1 MRTKTSFIPAVLAI
15 FLSFFWAMTANS
27 DVTATLEESGSD
39 LLIQYSGSLD
49 LNGVPAAVAA
59 GGTGQGANVL
69 FSGSVTLNGEP
80 LLGLG
85 FAGGQGILADIYCA
99 DTRPTTLSN
108 SNIDIATPDGPTTG
122 DPFGVLWLSEFYDAL
137 CTSATLLVVEAG
149 YQSGDPI
156 EGTVTFPGYSLESL
170 SLVADEFVWT
180 AGPNTITLR
189 VEASPP
195 QSSVPVTTMPM
206 YLLFALS
213 GLLAVF
219 GFYRVR
225 ASK

>member
-15 FLSFFWAMTANS
+15 FLSFFWAMTVNS
-27 DVTATLEESGSD
+27 DVTATLEESGND

-49 LNGVPAAVAA
+49 LNDLQGAAA
-59 GGTGQGANVL
+59 GQGANAL
-69 FSGSVTLNGEP
+69 LSGAVAVAGGAYE
-80 LLGLG
+80 GLG
-85 FAGGQGILADIYCA
+85 FSGGGGIPADIYCA

-108 SNIDIATPDGPTTG
+108 IDIDIQTPDSPTTG
-122 DPFGVLWLSEFYDAL
+122 DPFGVLWLSEFYDAF
-137 CTSATLLVVEAG
+137 CTSATLMVVEAG

-213 GLLAVF
+213 GLLALF
-219 GFYRVR
+219 GFSRVR

>member
-15 FLSFFWAMTANS
+15 FLSFFWAMTVNS
-27 DVTATLEESGSD
+27 DVTATLEESGND

-49 LNGVPAAVAA
+49 LNDLQAA
-59 GGTGQGANVL
+59 GVGQGANFL
-69 FSGSVTLNGEP
+69 LSGAVPVGGASYE
-80 LLGLG
+80 GLG
-85 FAGGQGILADIYCA
+85 FSGGQDIPADIYCA
-99 DTRPTTLSN
+99 DTRPTTLSDIE
-108 SNIDIATPDGPTTG
+108 IDIQTPNSPTTG
-122 DPFGVLWLSEFYDAL
+122 DPFGVLWMSEFLDAN
-137 CTSATLLVVEAG
+137 CTSATLVVVEAG

-213 GLLAVF
+213 GLLALF
-219 GFYRVR
+219 GFSRVR

>member
-1 MRTKTSFIPAVLAI
+1 MIRLLTAALLVASFHAV
-15 FLSFFWAMTANS
+15 TVYS
-27 DVTATLEESGSD
+27 DVTATLKESGNN
-39 LLIQYSGSLD
+39 LLIQYSGNLD
-49 LNGVPAAVAA
+49 LNGVPL
-59 GGTGQGANVL
+59 GGVSQGANAL
-69 FSGSVTLNGEP
+69 FSGAVTLGGSA
-80 LLGLG
+80 LQGLG
-85 FAGGQGILADIYCA
+85 FAGGEGIPADVYCA

-108 SNIDIATPDGPTTG
+108 LDIDIQTPDSPKTG
-122 DPFGVLWLSEFYDAL
+122 DLFGVIWLSAGYNAY
-137 CTSATLLVVEAG
+137 CTSAILLSVEEG

-195 QSSVPVTTMPM
+195 QSSVPVTTIPI

-213 GLLAVF
+213 GLLALWVLPRSSGHF
-219 GFYRVR
+219 REAR
-225 ASK
+225 

>member
-15 FLSFFWAMTANS
+15 FLSFFWAMTVNS
-27 DVTATLEESGSD
+27 DVTATLEESGND

-49 LNGVPAAVAA
+49 LNDLQRAAVGQPSNNLVSGAVA
-59 GGTGQGANVL
+59 VGGTPYESLG
-69 FSGSVTLNGEP
+69 FSGG
-80 LLGLG
+80 
-85 FAGGQGILADIYCA
+85 GGQDIPADIYCA

-108 SNIDIATPDGPTTG
+108 IDIDIQTPDSPTTG
-122 DPFGVLWLSEFYDAL
+122 DPFGVLWLSEVYDAF
-137 CTSATLLVVEAG
+137 CTSATLMVVEAG

-213 GLLAVF
+213 GLLALF
-219 GFYRVR
+219 GFSRVR

>member
-15 FLSFFWAMTANS
+15 FLSFFWAMTVNS

-49 LNGVPAAVAA
+49 LNGLQS
-59 GGTGQGANVL
+59 GGVGQGANVL
-69 FSGSVTLNGEP
+69 LSGAVAVGGAPYE
-80 LLGLG
+80 GLG
-85 FAGGQGILADIYCA
+85 FSGGQDIPADIYCA

-108 SNIDIATPDGPTTG
+108 IDIDIQTPDSPTTG
-122 DPFGVLWLSEFYDAL
+122 DPFGVLWLSEFYDAQ
-137 CTSATLLVVEAG
+137 CTSATLVVVEAG

-213 GLLAVF
+213 GLLALF
-219 GFYRVR
+219 GFSRVR